1 TRVGRQDPRAE
12 LLALPGV
19 LVDAPI
25 VDPRRADR
33 HGARTDSH
41 PPLAGA
47 AIAHNQPPT
56 VRVALIS
63 EPLDVVGDLGL
74 QRGRDHPPR
83 TLAREII
90 ERDHDLVVVL
100 PNREPANICHGVPSF
115 SAHGRSVFSNREGT
129 PPTPSSPSTTSGYS
143 SDRRG
148 QSRR

>member
-1 TRVGRQDPRAE
+1 
-12 LLALPGV
+12 
-19 LVDAPI
+19 
-25 VDPRRADR
+25 
-33 HGARTDSH
+33 
-41 PPLAGA
+41 
-47 AIAHNQPPT
+47 
-56 VRVALIS
+56 
-63 EPLDVVGDLGL
+63 

-143 SDRRG
+143 SLLAVEDGYRESTESWAAVMRDLKHRG
-148 QSRR
+148 VNEPKLVVGDGALGTWAALRDVFP